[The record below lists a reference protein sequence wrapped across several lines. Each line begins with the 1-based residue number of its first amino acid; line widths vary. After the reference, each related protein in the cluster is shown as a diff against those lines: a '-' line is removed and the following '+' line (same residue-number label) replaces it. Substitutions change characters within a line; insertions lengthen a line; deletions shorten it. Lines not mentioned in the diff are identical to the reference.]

1 LPLVLTEVDNL
12 IGTITFDHPE
22 KRNCLTGPLISQ
34 LCSALDKFEEL
45 GIRVVILRA
54 KPGVTVWS
62 SGYDVNEL
70 SRPGRDP
77 LPYEAPFELL
87 LRRVQSYPDPVIA
100 MIEGSVW
107 GGACDLAFTCDILVG
122 CETASFALTPAK
134 LGIPYTTSGMIH
146 FINMVGP
153 NKAKEMFFTA
163 APITAPEALAA
174 GILNHLVPTAELEP
188 YTREIANR
196 IIQNAPLAV
205 RAFKEQ
211 FHLLSKGHS
220 IDAETAERLQSRRR
234 HVYLS
239 EDYIEGIR
247 AFQEKRPPK
256 FKGK

>member
-1 LPLVLTEVDNL
+1 MSLVLTEVDGP
-12 IGTITFDHPE
+12 IGTIIFNHPE
-22 KRNCLTGPLISQ
+22 KRNCLSAPLISQ
-34 LCSALDKFEEL
+34 LCSSLDKFEKL

-54 KPGVTVWS
+54 KPGVKVWS

-87 LRRVQSYPDPVIA
+87 LRRVQAFPDPVIA

-107 GGACDLAFTCDILVG
+107 GGACDLAFTCDILIG

-146 FINMVGP
+146 FINMVGL

-163 APITAPEALAA
+163 APIPAPEALAT
-174 GILNHLVPTAELEP
+174 GILNHLVPATELER
-188 YTREIANR
+188 YTREIANQ

-220 IDAETAERLQSRRR
+220 IDAETAEKIQSRRR
-234 HVYLS
+234 LVYDS
-239 EDYIEGIR
+239 QDYVEGVR
-247 AFQEKRPPK
+247 AFQEKRLPK

>member
-1 LPLVLTEVDNL
+1 MSLVLSETDGP
-12 IGTITFDHPE
+12 IGTIILNHPE
-22 KRNCLTGPLISQ
+22 KRNCLSAPLIGQ
-34 LCSALDKFEEL
+34 LCNGLDRFEES

-54 KPGVTVWS
+54 KPGVKVWS

-70 SRPGRDP
+70 SKPGRDP

-87 LRRVQSYPDPVIA
+87 LRRVQNYPNPVIA

-107 GGACDLAFTCDILVG
+107 GGACDLAFTCDILIG

-146 FINMVGP
+146 FINMVGL

-163 APITAPEALAA
+163 APINATEALTA
-174 GILNHLVPTAELEP
+174 GILNHLVASAELER
-188 YTREIANR
+188 YTREIANQ

-205 RAFKEQ
+205 SAFKEQ

-220 IDAETAERLQSRRR
+220 IDAETAEKLQSRRR
-234 HVYLS
+234 KVYDS
-239 EDYIEGIR
+239 ADYVEGIR

>member
-1 LPLVLTEVDNL
+1 MSLVLTEVDGL
-12 IGTITFDHPE
+12 IGTIIFNHPE
-22 KRNCLTGPLISQ
+22 KRNCLSAPLIGQ
-34 LCSALDKFEEL
+34 LCSALDMFEEL

-54 KPGVTVWS
+54 KSGVKVWS

-77 LPYEAPFELL
+77 LPYEAPFEHL
-87 LRRVQSYPDPVIA
+87 LRLVQNYPDPVIA

-107 GGACDLAFTCDILVG
+107 GGACDLAFTCDILIG

-146 FINMVGP
+146 FINMVGL

-163 APITAPEALAA
+163 APIPAPEALAV
-174 GILNHLVPTAELEP
+174 GILNHLVPVTELEH
-188 YTREIANR
+188 YTREIANL

-205 RAFKEQ
+205 SAFKEQ

-220 IDAETAERLQSRRR
+220 IDAETAEKLQSRRR
-234 HVYLS
+234 KVYDS
-239 EDYIEGIR
+239 EDYVEGIR